1 MDNKLHLSTKEKTI
15 FVVAMVGK
23 VIATVMTLFCEA
35 IAFLI
40 NIVVRLF
47 VFLIMLPIF
56 LFKSACVIIV
66 GYIGFM
72 ILLFFGHIFLGSLF

>member
-1 MDNKLHLSTKEKTI
+1 MENKLHLSAKEKII

-23 VIATVMTLFCEA
+23 VIATAMTIFCEA
-35 IAFLI
+35 VALLI
-40 NIVVRLF
+40 NVVVRLF

-56 LFKSACVIIV
+56 LFKLACVIIV

-72 ILLFFGHIFLGSLF
+72 NLLFLGHIFLGSLF